1 VYSQPSNSSN
11 DNNDGE
17 KVLKR
22 ECGFYT
28 VAEMRRRVAGQ
39 PRAIKRVLYNKLKLD
54 SSKPQDYVDA
64 LFKQAK
70 DKVID
75 QLVHEIDLNIK
86 DCRKIRY
93 NSTTLTSRQKRVKE
107 ELERSKNLTLDLHVS
122 SPVLVQ
128 GYISSYDPVLITPT
142 PSFSEPPVEDTT
154 ESLSTGFYMSCGKA
168 YSSKADVPLGQVA
181 TYVPCLLGGGKTK
194 KRKSKFRP
202 KRKRTIRKQP
212 MISSGQ
218 LGLRIPPQMKAN
230 YPYVREFW
238 RYNLI
243 LETDGSGSISAFVSL
258 RNPLAAINGSGTY
271 PRAADLAVV
280 YDEFKPINVA
290 TVLDF
295 LFINPQQGDIA
306 ISTDYDSIPAGPY
319 TYTQLV
325 DTQYARIFN
334 GTNQIQY
341 STRVPKLSEGTY
353 RERPAIIHQ
362 GGFYD
367 FNSPPDEGFI
377 AIAAE
382 RYVPNTRLF
391 RLTVMMEVVMR
402 RRRTLNITKEEE
414 EEIVPTKSSLD
425 KKKNEKIQK

>member
-1 VYSQPSNSSN
+1 
-11 DNNDGE
+11 
-17 KVLKR
+17 
-22 ECGFYT
+22 
-28 VAEMRRRVAGQ
+28 
-39 PRAIKRVLYNKLKLD
+39 
-54 SSKPQDYVDA
+54 
-64 LFKQAK
+64 
-70 DKVID
+70 
-75 QLVHEIDLNIK
+75 
-86 DCRKIRY
+86 
-93 NSTTLTSRQKRVKE
+93 
-107 ELERSKNLTLDLHVS
+107 
-122 SPVLVQ
+122 
-128 GYISSYDPVLITPT
+128 VLITPT
-142 PSFSEPPVEDTT
+142 PSFSEPPIEDTT